1 MTKLLLEE
9 NEKFFGKFVYSLQH
23 GFLPSKQE
31 MTMLQQSIVMQALFD
46 PTAFFDGPSWLRIL
60 SRMGRVPGLLPSDI
74 DYTSLQKFIER
85 EYLTGNEIHGFLCN
99 GRTFNKLVILQPNNE
114 TIKVLLF
121 LFYNH
126 LMVG

>member
-9 NEKFFGKFVYSLQH
+9 NGKIFGKFVYSLQH

-31 MTMLQQSIVMQALFD
+31 MAMLQQSIVMQALFD

-60 SRMGRVPGLLPSDI
+60 SRMGRVPGLLSSGI
-74 DYTSLQKFIER
+74 DYTSLQNFIER
-85 EYLTGNEIHGFLCN
+85 EYLTGKEIHGLLCN
-99 GRTFNKLVILQPNNE
+99 GSIFNKLIILQPNNE

-126 LMVG
+126 HTFG